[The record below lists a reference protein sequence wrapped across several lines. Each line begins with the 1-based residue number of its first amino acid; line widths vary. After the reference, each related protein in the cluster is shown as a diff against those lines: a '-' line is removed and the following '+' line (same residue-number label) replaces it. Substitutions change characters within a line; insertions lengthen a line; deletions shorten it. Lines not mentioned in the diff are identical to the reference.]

1 MQLLR
6 VRTFEDRVGE
16 LFLQGGSAGTMLHL
30 SIGEEAP
37 AVGVADAM
45 QPNDSFTTHHRGH
58 GIFLARGADP
68 KRMLAEIA
76 GKEAGYCRGKGGS
89 MHIAD
94 RKLGHLGADAI
105 VGLYCFFW

>member
-1 MQLLR
+1 MTSDQSRHLYLQLLR

-76 GKEAGYCRGKGGS
+76 G
-89 MHIAD
+89 
-94 RKLGHLGADAI
+94 
-105 VGLYCFFW
+105 